1 MNYIIKPKD
10 KLSGVFT
17 VASDKSLSHRSVIFS
32 SISNGITEIEGFLTG
47 DDCIS
52 TINCFRELGIKI
64 EQKDDKVK
72 VFGNGMRGLKKPNK
86 IIDIGNSGTSIRLIT
101 GLLAGQNFDC
111 EITGDSSIQKRP
123 MDRIITPL
131 RLMNAN
137 ITGKDDTTLAPLK
150 IKGTQLTGM
159 EYTLPIASAQIKSA
173 ILLAS
178 LYANSETIIHEPI
191 KSRDHTEI
199 MLNYFGADIKI
210 EKGVIYSKPIDE
222 LTAKKIII
230 PGDISSAAYFI
241 VAALICKNSHIIITN
256 VGVNFTRTGILSAL
270 KEMGGNITILNERES
285 CGELIADIEVYSSDL
300 KATTISGDII
310 PRMIDEI
317 PVFAV
322 AALFA
327 KGTTVIKDAAELKV
341 KESNRINAIATE
353 LCKMGAN
360 IQETDDGMI
369 IQGDACLHGAEVL
382 TYNDHRIAM
391 SLAIAG
397 IVSSGETNILDSDCV
412 AISFPNF
419 FEYIEN
425 L

>member
-1 MNYIIKPKD
+1 MNYIIKPKS
-10 KLSGVFT
+10 KIGGVFT
-17 VASDKSLSHRSVIFS
+17 VASDKSLSHRAVIFS

-64 EQKDDKVK
+64 EQEDDKVK
-72 VFGNGMRGLKKPNK
+72 IFGKGIHGLTKPTK
-86 IIDIGNSGTSIRLIT
+86 VLDIGNSGTSIRLIS
-101 GLLAGQNFDC
+101 GLLVAQNFDS
-111 EITGDSSIQKRP
+111 EITGDASIQKRP
-123 MDRIITPL
+123 MDRIINPL

-137 ITGKDDTTLAPLK
+137 ITGKNDTTLAPLK
-150 IKGTQLTGM
+150 IKGTELSGM
-159 EYTLPIASAQIKSA
+159 EYTLTIPSAQIKSS

-178 LYANSETIIHEPI
+178 LYANSKTIIHEPI

-199 MLNYFGADIKI
+199 MLNYLGADIKI
-210 EKGVIYSKPIDE
+210 EKGIIYSNPIKE
-222 LTAKKIII
+222 LTARKIVI
-230 PGDISSAAYFI
+230 PGDVSSAAYFI
-241 VAALICKNSHIIITN
+241 VAALICKDSHVIITN

-270 KEMGGNITILNERES
+270 KEMGGNINVINRREL
-285 CGELIADIEVYSSDL
+285 CGEFVADIEVFSSEL
-300 KATTISGDII
+300 NSTTISGNII

-317 PVFAV
+317 PIFAV

-327 KGTTVIKDAAELKV
+327 NGITIIKDATELKV
-341 KESNRINAIATE
+341 KESNRISAIATE
-353 LCKMGAN
+353 LRKMGAD

-369 IQGDACLHGAEVL
+369 IQGKQALHGAEVS
-382 TYNDHRIAM
+382 TYDDHRIAM

-397 IVSSGETNILDSDCV
+397 LACTTETNILDSEIV
-412 AISFPNF
+412 NVSFPGF